1 MGVYTKYVNLY
12 QHGPY
17 TQNIL
22 TYINMGRIHKTY

>member
-1 MGVYTKYVNLY
+1 MGQHINLY

-22 TYINMGRIHKTY
+22 TYINMDRIHKAY